1 MMRIPI
7 LLFSVL
13 LGSMA
18 MAQQEAQYSLFFMND
33 YVINPAV
40 AGMRDQLELRSVNR
54 YQWEG
59 ITDAPRTYSLSL
71 TAPLSEGTMGV
82 GMSLFTDIL
91 GPTRR
96 IGLQGSYAYRIPL
109 NSSTTL
115 GFGVSVG
122 MLEYTIDADKI
133 QLARADDPA
142 LGDFTRST
150 KVVDAKFGML
160 IRGENYYAGFSIPQL
175 SQSNLDIYNSAS
187 AGSSALVSHFLLSGG
202 YEYDLNEDF
211 TLEPN
216 LLFKFVNPAPL
227 KIDATIRAMYRD
239 MVWLGGGFRNN
250 DAFTAMV
257 GVKWNNKIHIAYA
270 HDFTTTD
277 LSGYTNGTHE
287 IMLGID
293 LPDPRA
299 GN

>member
-7 LLFSVL
+7 LFLSML
-13 LGSMA
+13 LSSMF

-33 YVINPAV
+33 YVINPAT
-40 AGMRDQLELRSVNR
+40 AGIREQLELRSVNR

-71 TAPLSEGTMGV
+71 TTPLAEGNMGI

-96 IGLQGSYAYRIPL
+96 IGIQGSYAYRIPL
-109 NSSTTL
+109 NSTTTL
-115 GFGVSVG
+115 GFGISVG

-142 LGDFTRST
+142 LGNFTRST
-150 KVVDAKFGML
+150 KVVDAKFGL
-160 IRGENYYAGFSIPQL
+160 LVRGSNYYAGLSIPQL

-187 AGSSALVSHFLLSGG
+187 AGSSALVSHFLLAGG

-216 LLFKFVNPAPL
+216 LLFKFVSPVPL
-227 KIDATIRAMYRD
+227 KVDATIRAMYKD

-299 GN
+299 AN